1 MFVSRIMQKS
11 VQISASV
18 TLNSD
23 QIIPTRLIQ
32 GTIRM
37 GNKDTATGG
46 LRLNE
51 FATIGSCRSTGRDQ
65 HEYLASD
72 RNADTTFDLTVFELV
87 TEYDANF
94 ILLRLSPN

>member
-11 VQISASV
+11 VQITASV
-18 TLNSD
+18 TLSSD

-51 FATIGSCRSTGRDQ
+51 FATVGSCGSTGREQ
-65 HEYLASD
+65 HEYLASVK
-72 RNADTTFDLTVFELV
+72 NA
-87 TEYDANF
+87 EYFRHNLWSDDVR
-94 ILLRLSPN
+94 IGQ